1 VTVYW
6 NPQCGTPFGD
16 AAGQRDGG
24 GDDQLIL
31 SGTDIAGDFDA
42 VESRL
47 TAPPQITNSA
57 QV

>member
-1 VTVYW
+1 M
-6 NPQCGTPFGD
+6 
-16 AAGQRDGG
+16 
-24 GDDQLIL
+24 DDQLIL